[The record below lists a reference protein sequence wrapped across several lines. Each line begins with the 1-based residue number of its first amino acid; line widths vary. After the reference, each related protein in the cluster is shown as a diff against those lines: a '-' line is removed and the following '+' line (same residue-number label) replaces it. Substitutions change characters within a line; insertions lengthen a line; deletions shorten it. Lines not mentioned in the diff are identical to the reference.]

1 MLFKYSNC
9 LIQNFKFF
17 KIKHSKIIIVILL
30 IILNFNAIN
39 AQVGIGTDNPD
50 NSSILEIESI
60 DKGILIPR
68 LTTSNRVGMA
78 NVQGMLV
85 YDKTVDS
92 FFYNDGVQW
101 ISIMTS
107 IGTQAGTENINSTS
121 RGWQYYNVTFSTP
134 FNTVPSVILTYREG
148 TGINNSGSNTITQIK
163 TANISVTGFTIGI
176 YDSRSTSDVYID
188 WIATKRTQ

>member
-1 MLFKYSNC
+1 MSFS
-9 LIQNFKFF
+9 
-17 KIKHSKIIIVILL
+17 
-30 IILNFNAIN
+30 AIN

-68 LTTSNRVGMA
+68 LTTSNRVGMV

-107 IGTQAGTENINSTS
+107 ISTQAGTENINSTS
-121 RGWQYYNVTFSTP
+121 RGWEYYNVTFSTP
-134 FNTVPSVILTYREG
+134 FNTVPSVVLTYREG
-148 TGINNSGSNTITQIK
+148 TGTNNSGSNSIRQLK
-163 TANISVTGFTIGI
+163 TANISVTGFTVGI
-176 YDSRSTSDVYID
+176 YDSGSTSDVFID

>member
-1 MLFKYSNC
+1 
-9 LIQNFKFF
+9 
-17 KIKHSKIIIVILL
+17 
-30 IILNFNAIN
+30 
-39 AQVGIGTDNPD
+39 
-50 NSSILEIESI
+50 
-60 DKGILIPR
+60 
-68 LTTSNRVGMA
+68 MA

-134 FNTVPSVILTYREG
+134 YNTVPSVVLTYREG
-148 TGINNSGSNTITQIK
+148 TGINNSGSNSIRQLK
-163 TANISVTGFTIGI
+163 TANISVAGFTIGI
-176 YDSRSTSDVYID
+176 YDSSSTSDVFID